1 MKKKVRNNK
10 VILASILAL
19 GCLTAASVG
28 FSSWVIGAQNIS
40 TKSNVDVTVDD
51 VVDNRLFN
59 VTASSNS
66 TIKLGP
72 STKGTYISYSGS
84 ASEEVL
90 DFSFSLTFIANTANT
105 ANDGEAFAFTSLG
118 DQSFDI
124 KFSFTNTLN
133 INDAE
138 NEYIKFPSEPSETTI
153 GTISKSGF
161 IASGTTAPQS
171 SNVITYTGK
180 LAWGSYFG
188 GKNPSE
194 LDDSTVSKD
203 PTKVDSYI
211 AGLKHLK
218 DCLNNQSNKNFV
230 ITVNIVK
237 K

>member
-10 VILASILAL
+10 VILTSILAL

-28 FSSWVIGAQNIS
+28 FSSWVIAAQN
-40 TKSNVDVTVDD
+40 TDAASNVKVTVAD
-51 VVDNRLFN
+51 VKDHRFK
-59 VTASSNS
+59 VTASPNS

-72 STKGTYISYSGS
+72 STPGKYISYSGS
-84 ASEEVL
+84 ASEEAL
-90 DFSFSLTFIANTANT
+90 DFTFSLTFTAAN
-105 ANDGEAFAFTSLG
+105 GEAFNFTSLG
-118 DQSFDI
+118 DQSFNI
-124 KFSFTNTLN
+124 KFSFTDKLK
-133 INDAE
+133 INDDG
-138 NEYIKFPSEPSETTI
+138 NEYIKFPSETI
-153 GTISKSGF
+153 GTISNSGF
-161 IASGTTAPQS
+161 IASGTTDPKN
-171 SNVITYTGK
+171 SNVITYNGK

-218 DCLNNQSNKNFV
+218 ECLKDNAAFE

>member
-28 FSSWVIGAQNIS
+28 FSSWVIAAQDTSAASKVN
-40 TKSNVDVTVDD
+40 VTVAD
-51 VVDNRLFN
+51 VKDHRFN
-59 VTASSNS
+59 VAASSKS
-66 TIKLGP
+66 EIKLGP
-72 STKGTYISYSGS
+72 SKKGPYISYSGS
-84 ASEEVL
+84 ATEEAL
-90 DFSFSLTFIANTANT
+90 DFTFSLKFT
-105 ANDGEAFAFTSLG
+105 ANDGKAFAFTSLG

-124 KFSFTNTLN
+124 NFSFTNTLN
-133 INDAE
+133 INDNV
-138 NEYIKFPSEPSETTI
+138 NEYIKFPLEATTI

-161 IASGTTAPQS
+161 TPSSSGAKTDTQS
-171 SNVITYTGK
+171 SNVITYNGE

-203 PTKVDSYI
+203 PTKVNSYI

-218 DCLNNQSNKNFV
+218 ECLKDNAAFE

-237 K
+237 KVV

>member
-28 FSSWVIGAQNIS
+28 FSSWVIAPQS
-40 TKSNVDVTVDD
+40 TNDTSNVNVTVAD
-51 VVDNRLFN
+51 VKDHRFKVK
-59 VTASSNS
+59 ASSNS

-72 STKGTYISYSGS
+72 STPGKYISYSGS
-84 ASEEVL
+84 ESEEDL
-90 DFSFSLTFIANTANT
+90 NFNFKLTFNIAN
-105 ANDGEAFAFTSLG
+105 DEAFNFTSLG

-124 KFSFTNTLN
+124 KFSFAKTLN
-133 INDAE
+133 INDDGY
-138 NEYIKFPSEPSETTI
+138 EYIKFPSEPSETTI
-153 GTISKSGF
+153 GKISKSGF

-203 PTKVDSYI
+203 STKVDSYI

-218 DCLNNQSNKNFV
+218 KCLKDNATFEIK
-230 ITVNIVK
+230 VNIEK

>member
-28 FSSWVIGAQNIS
+28 FSSWVIAAQDTS
-40 TKSNVDVTVDD
+40 TDPSNVKVTVAD
-51 VVDNRLFN
+51 VEDHRFN
-59 VTASSNS
+59 VAASSDS

-72 STKGTYISYSGS
+72 STKGPYISYSGDK
-84 ASEEVL
+84 SEEAL
-90 DFSFSLTFIANTANT
+90 DFTFSLTFTAK
-105 ANDGEAFAFTSLG
+105 DGKDFKFTSLG

-133 INDAE
+133 INDAK
-138 NEYIKFPSEPSETTI
+138 NTYIEFPPEKTTI

-161 IASGTTAPQS
+161 IASGTTDPKN
-171 SNVITYTGK
+171 SNVITCSRNLT
-180 LAWGSYFG
+180 WGSYFG

-203 PTKVDSYI
+203 STKVDSYI
-211 AGLKHLK
+211 TGLKHLK
-218 DCLNNQSNKNFV
+218 ECLKDNAAFE
-230 ITVNIVK
+230 ITVYIEK
-237 K
+237 

>member
-28 FSSWVIGAQNIS
+28 FSSWVIGAQNII

-72 STKGTYISYSGS
+72 STPGKYISYSGS
-84 ASEEVL
+84 ASEEDL
-90 DFSFSLTFIANTANT
+90 NFNFKLTFT
-105 ANDGEAFAFTSLG
+105 ANDGKEFNFTSLG

-124 KFSFTNTLN
+124 KFSFTDKLN
-133 INDAE
+133 INDAK
-138 NEYIKFPSEPSETTI
+138 NTYINFPDETTI

-161 IASGTTAPQS
+161 TAKSSGAETDPQS
-171 SNVITYTGK
+171 SNAITYNGELT
-180 LAWGSYFG
+180 WGSYFG

-194 LDDSTVSKD
+194 LEDSS
-203 PTKVDSYI
+203 KVDSYI
-211 AGLKHLK
+211 TGLDHLK
-218 DCLNNQSNKNFV
+218 TSLDGKSFV
-230 ITVNIVK
+230 ITVNIDKAV
-237 K
+237 